1 MNPRRWG
8 GRAAPGNVPMPPRER
23 WIVTGASGQL
33 GSHVVRELV
42 AGEPRVE
49 LLALAGTRD
58 VGTAG
63 VTVAQLDLG
72 DLAAVRAAVA
82 TFRPTHV
89 LHLAA
94 MTAVGDCYAQPE
106 RAALVNH
113 HATAALAEAAAAGRA
128 RFVLCSTDMV
138 FDGTAA
144 PYDEAAVPR
153 PLSVY
158 GRTKRAAEEA
168 VAGRP
173 GMVVARVPLLY
184 GRPLSDRP
192 TTFVQQ
198 LAAARAGT
206 PLRLFTDE
214 YRTPVALPDAAH
226 ALVALARSDFE
237 GLIHVPGPERLSR
250 YELVARAVALLHVTS
265 AQLVPISRLDV
276 AAPEPRPADLSLAG
290 ATFARLFP
298 RQVPGPVRRAV
309 LE

>member
-1 MNPRRWG
+1 
-8 GRAAPGNVPMPPRER
+8 MPPRER

-33 GSHVVRELV
+33 GSHVVRQLV
-42 AGEPRVE
+42 SAGNDAAV
-49 LLALAGTRD
+49 LALAGTRD
-58 VGTAG
+58 IGTDG
-63 VTVAQLDLG
+63 VSVARLDLG
-72 DLAAVRAAVA
+72 DFAALRAAVE
-82 TFRPTHV
+82 TYCPTHV

-94 MTAVGDCYAQPE
+94 MTAVSDCHAQPE
-106 RAALVNH
+106 RAALLNH
-113 HATAALAEAAAAGRA
+113 GATAALADAAAQVPA

-144 PYDEAAVPR
+144 PYDESATPR

-173 GMVVARVPLLY
+173 GMVVARVPLMY

-214 YRTPVALPDAAH
+214 YRTPVALPDAAD
-226 ALVALARSDFE
+226 ALLALARSDFE
-237 GLIHVPGPERLSR
+237 GVIHITGPERLSR
-250 YELVARAVALLHVTS
+250 YELVARAVALLRITT

-276 AAPEPRPADLSLAG
+276 PAAEPRPADLSLVG
-290 ATFARLFP
+290 AVFARLFP
-298 RQVPGPVRRAV
+298 QHVPGPVRSEV

>member
-1 MNPRRWG
+1 
-8 GRAAPGNVPMPPRER
+8 MPPRER

-33 GSHVVRELV
+33 GSHVVRQL
-42 AGEPRVE
+42 ASAEPAAA

-58 VGTAG
+58 VGTPG
-63 VTVAQLDLG
+63 MTVARLDLG
-72 DLAAVRAAVA
+72 DPAALRAAVE
-82 TFRPTHV
+82 TYRPTHV

-94 MTAVGDCYAQPE
+94 LTAVSDCHAQPE
-106 RAALVNH
+106 RAALLNH
-113 HATAALAEAAAAGRA
+113 GATVALADAAAVVRA

-144 PYDEAAVPR
+144 PYDEAAIPR

-214 YRTPVALPDAAH
+214 CRTPVALPDAAR

-237 GLIHVPGPERLSR
+237 GLIHIPGPERLSR
-250 YELVARAVALLHVTS
+250 YELVARAVALLHITT

-276 AAPEPRPADLSLAG
+276 PAAEPRPADLSLVG
-290 ATFARLFP
+290 TTFARLFP
-298 RQVPGPVRRAV
+298 ELVPGPVRRAV